1 VVALK
6 VLVDDGASAL
16 ALAHRMGGGGAQGL
30 NCVATI
36 QGSCLVLQG

>member
-1 VVALK
+1 MWKVL

-16 ALAHRMGGGGAQGL
+16 ALARKMGGGAQGL